1 MNILRESMTKVQT
14 IMPYFTVRVWREEP
28 LDAVVDHA
36 ELGLQIQAIAREG
49 VDVTDVELA
58 KKILALPR
66 MNAVEVL
73 KHNGNGTVLYR
84 DWP

>member
-14 IMPYFTVRVWREEP
+14 IMPYFSVRVWREEP
-28 LDAVVDHA
+28 LDAEVDHEELA
-36 ELGLQIQAIAREG
+36 EQIKALARDG
-49 VDVTDVELA
+49 IDLTPVGLA
-58 KKILALPR
+58 KKILELPR